1 MEGSEEMKQF
11 IHDSKKTITFLGVI
25 NKKGDAVPKAT
36 GFFVQVQ
43 GIFHLVT
50 AKHVVMDMKTGDL
63 MDKELFA
70 FFNRKAGGVT
80 SVSIKKLKRSD
91 ETNWIFHSDD
101 QVDIAIIPFRLS
113 KKADDVLVIPY
124 DSFLGIESLS
134 ELYDIFFLSFQPGA
148 EFGTRIIPIIRG
160 GIISRINEDKTL
172 FVDAAAFP
180 GNSGSPVFLKPSP
193 IVFNEEVISIG
204 NDPLGG
210 KFIGVI
216 GAYIPYEEVAVSV
229 QTGLPRVVFQ
239 ENTGL
244 SKVWSV
250 TYLKQIIESA
260 EFVKQLNSIQTK
272 PNIHEP
278 D

>member
-1 MEGSEEMKQF
+1 MKQF
-11 IHDSKKTITFLGVI
+11 IHDSKKTITFLGII

-36 GFFVQVQ
+36 GFFVKIQ

-50 AKHVVMDMKTGDL
+50 AKHVVKDTETGNL
-63 MDKELFA
+63 MDEELIA
-70 FFNRKAGGVT
+70 FFNKKEGGVT
-80 SVSIKKLKRSD
+80 GVSIKESKAKD
-91 ETNWIFHSDD
+91 ETNWVFHNDD
-101 QVDIAIIPFRLS
+101 RVDIAIIPFRLS
-113 KKADDVLVIPY
+113 KKADDVLVIPD
-124 DSFLGIESLS
+124 DSFLGIESLN

-148 EFGTRIIPIIRG
+148 EYGTKIIPIFRG
-160 GIISRINEDKTL
+160 GTISRINEDKTL

-193 IVFNEEVISIG
+193 IRFGGKGIYNG
-204 NDPLGG
+204 KDPIGG

-216 GAYIPYEEVAVSV
+216 GEYITYKEVAISV
-229 QTGLPRVVFQ
+229 QTGLPRVIFE

-250 TYLKQIIESA
+250 GYLKQIIESA
-260 EFVKQLNSIQTK
+260 EFVKQLNKLQAK